1 MLGDWLQRGVVS
13 AEATESH
20 RIWTVAE
27 AKARLS
33 HILRCAEE
41 DGPQRIGT
49 RRTFVVVPE
58 HVWQERAEPDVHVG
72 RWLVENM
79 PRGYELELPDRR
91 SIRPIPFFDHGA
103 DDAGES
109 AGRRGSDIS

>member
-1 MLGDWLQRGVVS
+1 VS
-13 AEATESH
+13 AEVTGSD

-58 HVWQERAEPDVHVG
+58 HVWQERAEPEVHVG

-79 PRGYELELPDRR
+79 PRGYDLELPDRR
-91 SIRPIPFFDHGA
+91 SSRPIPFIDE
-103 DDAGES
+103 DAGGA
-109 AGRRGSDIS
+109 AGRAAGRPGSDVS

>member
-1 MLGDWLQRGVVS
+1 METRSVDPS
-13 AEATESH
+13 AV
-20 RIWTVAE
+20 WTVAE

-33 HILRCAEE
+33 HILRRAEE

-58 HVWQERAEPDVHVG
+58 RLWEACSSPAVPLG

-79 PRGYELELPDRR
+79 PRGYDLELPGRR
-91 SIRPIPFFDHGA
+91 SGRDVPFA
-103 DDAGES
+103 DWDDDET
-109 AGRRGSDIS
+109 

>member
-1 MLGDWLQRGVVS
+1 MA
-13 AEATESH
+13 AEVTESD

-58 HVWQERAEPDVHVG
+58 HVWQERAEPQVHVG

-79 PRGYELELPDRR
+79 PRGYDLELPDRR
-91 SIRPIPFFDHGA
+91 SGRPVPFVGDA
-103 DDAGES
+103 ADAG
-109 AGRRGSDIS
+109 AGAAGDVS

>member
-1 MLGDWLQRGVVS
+1 MS
-13 AEATESH
+13 AEVREPD

-58 HVWQERAEPDVHVG
+58 HVWRERGEPDVHVG

-91 SIRPIPFFDHGA
+91 SSRPIPFVDGGA
-103 DDAGES
+103 DAAGKS
-109 AGRRGSDIS
+109 ADNIGGDIS

>member
-1 MLGDWLQRGVVS
+1 MAAARGVVS
-13 AEATESH
+13 AEVTESD

-33 HILRCAEE
+33 HILRCAEQ

-58 HVWQERAEPDVHVG
+58 HVWRERAEPDVHVG

-91 SIRPIPFFDHGA
+91 SSRPVPFLDNGA
-103 DDAGES
+103 EAAG
-109 AGRRGSDIS
+109 GRPGGGVS

>member
-1 MLGDWLQRGVVS
+1 MDTNDS
-13 AEATESH
+13 T

-49 RRTFVVVPE
+49 RRTFVVIPE
-58 HVWQERAEPDVHVG
+58 HIWEERAATEVHVG

-79 PRGYELELPDRR
+79 PRGYDLELPDRR
-91 SIRPIPFFDHGA
+91 SDRPIPFI
-103 DDAGES
+103 DDATDDAAHVS
-109 AGRRGSDIS
+109 

>member
-1 MLGDWLQRGVVS
+1 MAAAGGVVS
-13 AEATESH
+13 AEVTESD

-41 DGPQRIGT
+41 NGPQRIGT

-58 HVWQERAEPDVHVG
+58 HVWQERAEPEVHVG

-79 PRGYELELPDRR
+79 PRGYDLELPDRR
-91 SIRPIPFFDHGA
+91 SSRAIPFVDDSA
-103 DDAGES
+103 DAAGES
-109 AGRRGSDIS
+109 AGRPGSDVS